1 MSVRGFRVPGMGPIN
16 AWRGQDAAWAVLAV
30 VLAAAVVLIP
40 PLALVMAVAGV
51 AVFLLAVTAPEWAVA
66 AIVLSVPLQRTV
78 EVGNGLTAT
87 KVIVWAAIAGW
98 LIRQWRPGEWI
109 PIDAT
114 GVAWL
119 VYVMILMA
127 SIVPARDV
135 TAWAGEVYRWAV
147 ALLVYVMARSVFTA
161 GRSEKPVIAAMG
173 MGTLGVS
180 LLGMWQVLT
189 HAGPP
194 SFTTGGMTRA
204 FGTFGEPNPF
214 AGYLEMTL
222 PMLLAIAAHW
232 GVQGGGA
239 SSRSRWRLAFVTLT
253 WLAGS
258 VTLIL
263 TQSRGGI
270 AGMAVGTAAVLWLT
284 GRRARQVGTVGAV
297 ILAGLVLL
305 SPAGG
310 RVISRFT
317 GASLSA
323 GAEAQVTTGN
333 FAALER
339 AAHWRAAI
347 AMARHEPLL
356 GVGAGNFNARFR
368 EMTEVWR
375 FRIPRGHA
383 HNAYLQALAQA
394 GVPGLLA
401 YLGLLG
407 AVMRTLW
414 LRLRHHVAGMDRAI
428 IAGAAGVTGA
438 VAVHNMVEY
447 LHVLSLGLQ
456 LAVVWALVGSRQ
468 TTSVVHDKC
477 QRLPRGAHQ

>member
-1 MSVRGFRVPGMGPIN
+1 MSVRGFRVAGMGPVN

-30 VLAAAVVLIP
+30 VLAAGVALIP
-40 PLALVMAVAGV
+40 PLALVMAAAGV
-51 AVFLLAVTAPEWAVA
+51 AVFVLAVTAPEWAVA
-66 AIVLSVPLQRTV
+66 AIVVSVPLQRTV

-98 LIRQWRPGEWI
+98 LIRQWRPGGWI
-109 PIDAT
+109 PIDAI

-119 VYVMILMA
+119 VYVMILIA

-147 ALLVYVMARSVFTA
+147 ALLVYVMARSVFMA
-161 GRSEKPVIAAMG
+161 GRSDKPVLAAMG
-173 MGTLGVS
+173 IGTLGVS

-222 PMLLAIAAHW
+222 PMLLAFVAHW
-232 GVQGGGA
+232 TTRDGDWSRGSWWRIGV
-239 SSRSRWRLAFVTLT
+239 VTVI
-253 WLAGS
+253 WGIGS
-258 VTLIL
+258 MTLVL

-270 AGMAVGTAAVLWLT
+270 AGMVVGTAVVLWLT
-284 GRRARQVGTVGAV
+284 GRRARRVGTVGAV
-297 ILAGLVLL
+297 ILAGAILL
-305 SPAGG
+305 LPAGG
-310 RVISRFT
+310 RVISRFA
-317 GASLSA
+317 GESLSA
-323 GAEAQVTTGN
+323 GAEAQVTAGN

-356 GVGAGNFNARFR
+356 GVGAGNFNTRFR

-394 GVPGLLA
+394 GVLGLLA
-401 YLGLLG
+401 YLALLG
-407 AVMRTLW
+407 AVVRTLW
-414 LRLRHHVAGMDRAI
+414 LRLRHHVTGIDRAV

-468 TTSVVHDKC
+468 PVSMVHDEHH
-477 QRLPRGAHQ
+477 QAPRGAHQ

>member
-1 MSVRGFRVPGMGPIN
+1 MGRPV
-16 AWRGQDAAWAVLAV
+16 AWRGRKATWIVLAV
-30 VLAAAVVLIP
+30 VLAAAVVLLP
-40 PLALVMAVAGV
+40 PFALALVAVGA
-51 AVFLLAVTAPEWAVA
+51 ATFLLALTVPEWAVA
-66 AIVLSVPLQRTV
+66 AIVASVPLQRTV
-78 EVGNGLTAT
+78 EAGDGLTAT

-98 LIRQWRPGEWI
+98 LIYQWWRGEPV
-109 PIDAT
+109 PIDAI

-119 VYVMILMA
+119 VYVVVLMTT
-127 SIVPARDV
+127 IVPARDV
-135 TAWAGEVYRWAV
+135 SAWAGEVYRWAV
-147 ALLVYVMARSVFTA
+147 ALLVYVMARSVFMA
-161 GRSEKPVIAAMG
+161 GRSVIPALAAMG
-173 MGTLGVS
+173 IGTLGIS

-222 PMLLAIAAHW
+222 PMLLALVAHW
-232 GVQGGGA
+232 ATLGGETGRL
-239 SSRSRWRLAFVTLT
+239 SWSRIGFVTLT

-258 VTLIL
+258 MTLVL

-270 AGMAVGTAAVLWLT
+270 AGIAVGTVVVLWLT
-284 GRRARQVGTVGAV
+284 GRRARRVGTVGAV
-297 ILAGLVLL
+297 IVAGVILL

-310 RVISRFT
+310 RVISRFA
-317 GASLSA
+317 GESLSA
-323 GAEAQVTTGN
+323 GAEAQVTVGN
-333 FAALER
+333 FASLER

-347 AMARHEPLL
+347 AMARSEPLL

-394 GVPGLLA
+394 GVLGLLA
-401 YLGLLG
+401 YLALLG
-407 AVMRTLW
+407 VVVRTVW
-414 LRLRHHVAGMDRAI
+414 RRLRHHESGIDRAI

-438 VAVHNMVEY
+438 VAVHNLVEY

-456 LAVVWALVGSRQ
+456 LAVIWALAGSSSR
-468 TTSVVHDKC
+468 TAGHDE
-477 QRLPRGAHQ
+477 QAWMPRGAHR